1 MINLRPATPA
11 DIPDVMR
18 LVRGLAEYER
28 LAHKFVATEADY
40 RTLLFGQPA
49 RANAILAET
58 DSGEAVGIALY
69 YYTVSTFAGHACLF
83 LEDLFVE
90 PARRGSGIGLALL
103 RHLAA
108 KAIQENCGS
117 IDWRVLNWNEPAIKF
132 YDSLGA
138 RPLHEWHGRCLDGD
152 ALTAL
157 AKGTSHG

>member
-1 MINLRPATPA
+1 
-11 DIPDVMR
+11 
-18 LVRGLAEYER
+18 
-28 LAHKFVATEADY
+28 
-40 RTLLFGQPA
+40 
-49 RANAILAET
+49 
-58 DSGEAVGIALY
+58 
-69 YYTVSTFAGHACLF
+69 
-83 LEDLFVE
+83 
-90 PARRGSGIGLALL
+90 LALL